1 MALEDIAS
9 ELFMFSCPATFSL
22 RSTAV
27 SLMKDLIFA
36 GARFDKMIKSW
47 NAQREDENVCGLG
60 LAPHR

>member
-1 MALEDIAS
+1 MALEDFAS

-36 GARFDKMIKSW
+36 GARFDKMIKS
-47 NAQREDENVCGLG
+47 
-60 LAPHR
+60 